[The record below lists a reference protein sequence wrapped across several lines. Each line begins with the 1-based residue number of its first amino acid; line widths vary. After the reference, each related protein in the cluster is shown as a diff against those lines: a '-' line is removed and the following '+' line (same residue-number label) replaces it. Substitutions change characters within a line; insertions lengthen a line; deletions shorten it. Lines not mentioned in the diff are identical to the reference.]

1 MTKIEMEI
9 REILSR
15 NKDGSYQTQRDRSK
29 LLRMFIQLLRQL
41 GFNLDSIWQLK
52 GRHINAM
59 LEYWKESDVTAGTL
73 KNRMSALRWLARK
86 LGKAGIIPKS
96 NRACGISDRSYMPE
110 RSRAITL
117 DSQMLERI
125 DDPHVA
131 FSVQLQEAFG
141 LRREEAMK
149 FIVASADRGNHILLH
164 GSWCKGGK
172 TREIPI
178 LNSAQRD
185 LLDRIHQFVGGGS
198 LIPAS
203 KNYDEHKSVFER
215 QTAIAGIGKTH
226 GLRHQY
232 AQSRYLELTGWKAP
246 LAGGKSAKEMT
257 PEERSIDLFARL
269 TISREL
275 GHERIQI
282 TIIYLGK

>member
-1 MTKIEMEI
+1 MTKIELEI

-29 LLRMFIQLLRQL
+29 LLRMFSQQLRQL
-41 GFNLDSIWQLK
+41 GFNLDSISDLK
-52 GRHINAM
+52 GRHINA
-59 LEYWKESDVTAGTL
+59 LLDFWKESGVSAGTL

-86 LGKAGIIPKS
+86 LGKPGIIPKS
-96 NRACGISDRSYMPE
+96 NRACGISERCYMPE
-110 RSRAITL
+110 RSRAISL
-117 DSQMLERI
+117 DQQILDRI
-125 DDPHVA
+125 TDPHVA

-149 FIVASADRGNHILLH
+149 FIVHSADKGNHIHLK

-172 TREIPI
+172 VREIPI
-178 LNSAQRD
+178 RNAVQRD
-185 LLDRIHQFVGGGS
+185 LLDRIHEFAGSGS
-198 LIPAS
+198 LIPPS
-203 KNYDEHKSVFER
+203 KSYVEHKSVFER
-215 QTAIAGIGKTH
+215 QTALAGIGNTH

-232 AQSRYLELTGWKAP
+232 AQARYLELTGWKAP
-246 LAGGKSAKEMT
+246 LAGGKSTREMS

-269 TISREL
+269 TISQEL

-282 TIIYLGK
+282 TVIYLGK